1 MTICMTNEW
10 PGHVEVLPGVHGPA
24 DGGAGGGPPAQAA
37 ARILHP
43 QAPAPPLDHLQQWII
58 PPT

>member
-1 MTICMTNEW
+1 MTNEW

-24 DGGAGGGPPAQAA
+24 DGGAGGGPPSQAA

-43 QAPAPPLDHLQQWII
+43 QAPAPPLDHLQQGLAMAV
-58 PPT
+58 